1 MTRIVPL
8 LSVTAFAA
16 FLAFGGAAAFAM
28 ATGGDGNGGPSGHP
42 GGGPNG
48 PSGPS
53 AGPSGG
59 NTNGPASVTPRL
71 SSCDFR
77 ADQMGLDGRPRRD
90 FVWRCEQGGAA

>member
-8 LSVTAFAA
+8 LSVTAIAA
-16 FLAFGGAAAFAM
+16 FLAFGGATAFAM
-28 ATGGDGNGGPSGHP
+28 ATDGDGNGGPSGHP

-53 AGPSGG
+53 AGPTGG

-77 ADQMGLDGRPRRD
+77 ADQMGLDGRSRRD